1 MLTSCVKLNLWCTIT
16 NHMLQGFGLVA
27 PCLAMSIG
35 MTLCLPISSISSG
48 TTIVE
53 ILELAKPRSLMTV
66 PSVLEDIAF
75 LDQGVGTK
83 ALRALRFVAFGG
95 GPLKLSIGEKLAAS
109 GVVLLN
115 FYGTT
120 ETGALSPIFA
130 PVPDS
135 NYDYRYFRLRKDL
148 NSQVVPVKSSPGAEA
163 QYKLVAHPFGW
174 DAPFE
179 VQDQLICNPNNPD
192 TEFNTIGRND
202 DLIVLATGEKVVPN
216 VLEVLLSESEY
227 CKVAI
232 AFGQN
237 QFELGILIEPKEEI
251 DSQHHDSF
259 KEKIWPTVQYANERM
274 DAHARISS
282 RKAIVI
288 VPKDKSIPRTD
299 KGSVMRK
306 EVYKTFEEEISGAYR
321 DLEDSMIDS
330 SLAPLDTNQ
339 LEASIKEVI
348 SDRLNWKIPSHKW
361 TYDHDLF
368 ELGMDSLQALQLRRL
383 LLSLLYV
390 SKEGSS
396 GLVDAESIPRDFVY
410 QNPSVSK
417 LAASLRGKSSTDHE
431 NLIEKFVDLYTIWS
445 QDAGVETPD
454 EGSTILLT
462 GSTGSLGLHVL
473 AYLANTPSVA
483 RVICLNRVSSNSD
496 PSHPEERVK
505 QAAEAKGLYISGLAW
520 SKIRTIETDI
530 AAPCLG
536 LSNSDYDKICGQVTH
551 VLHTAWPM
559 DFNRHLPSFET
570 QFQGLRNL
578 LGLCSR
584 VRTCRSTVRPKFVFV
599 SSIAVVGKYPEVHK
613 ERIVPEITMS
623 DNDCTGDFGYAQAK
637 LVCEKIT
644 ESASQVYR
652 SEFDASVVRV
662 GQMTG
667 AKMTGL
673 WNVSEYFP
681 ALVKSSQLIGS
692 LPKLHGTLSWIPVD
706 YAAQVL
712 VELLFAS
719 SSEQCIFH
727 LENPIRQ
734 SWHEVLTTVASELRI
749 AETSFLPYSEWLAR
763 VLAIP
768 DDRIDENP
776 VKKLAGF
783 FTGDFEHMAGG
794 GIIMDTG
801 KARKASQCLRGIN
814 AIDEDLVV
822 AYVARWR
829 EAGFLK

>member
-1 MLTSCVKLNLWCTIT
+1 
-16 NHMLQGFGLVA
+16 
-27 PCLAMSIG
+27 MSVG
-35 MTLCLPISSISSG
+35 MPLCLPISSISSG

-53 ILELAKPRSLMTV
+53 ILEFAKPRSLMTV
-66 PSVLEDIAF
+66 PSVLEDIAY
-75 LDQGVGTK
+75 LDQGVGIK

-95 GPLKLSIGEKLAAS
+95 GPLKTSVGEKLAAS

-115 FYGTT
+115 HYGTT
-120 ETGALSPIFA
+120 EIGALAPIFA
-130 PVPDS
+130 PVPES
-135 NYDYRYFRLRKDL
+135 NYDYRYFRLRKDFDL
-148 NSQVVPVKSSPGAEA
+148 QVVPVESSEDAEA

-174 DAPFE
+174 DAAFE

-192 TEFNTIGRND
+192 TDFNAVGRND

-216 VLEVLLSESEY
+216 VLEVLLSESEF
-227 CKVAI
+227 CKVAV

-237 QFELGILIEPKEEI
+237 QFELGVLVEPMENI
-251 DSQHHDSF
+251 DRQHHDSF
-259 KEKIWPTVQYANERM
+259 KNKIWPTVQYANEKM

-288 VPKDKSIPRTD
+288 VPTGKSVPRTD

-306 EVYKTFEEEISGAYR
+306 EVYKTFEEEIQQAYK

-361 TYDHDLF
+361 TYEDDLF

-383 LLSLLYV
+383 LLSLLHV
-390 SKEGSS
+390 SKEASS
-396 GLVDAESIPRDFVY
+396 GLVQAESIPRDFVY

-417 LAASLRGKSSTDHE
+417 LAASLRGKSSAGHE
-431 NLIEKFVDLYTIWS
+431 DLIEKFVDLYTMWP
-445 QDAGVETPD
+445 QDAGIATPD

-473 AYLANTPSVA
+473 AHLANLPSVA
-483 RVICLNRVSSNSD
+483 RVICLNRASLNGNT
-496 PSHPEERVK
+496 SHPEGRVK
-505 QAAEAKGLYISGLAW
+505 QAAEAKGIYISGPAW
-520 SKIRTIETDI
+520 SKITTIQTDT
-530 AAPCLG
+530 AAPRLG
-536 LSNSDYDKICGQVTH
+536 MSNSDYAEICGQVTH
-551 VLHTAWPM
+551 VLHAAWPM
-559 DFNRHLPSFET
+559 DFNRLLPSFSA
-570 QFQGLRNL
+570 QFQGLRTL
-578 LGLCSR
+578 LGLCSDAHN
-584 VRTCRSTVRPKFVFV
+584 CRPTVRPKFIFV
-599 SSIAVVGKYPEVHK
+599 SSIAVVGKYPEVHG
-613 ERIVPEITMS
+613 ECIVPEITMS
-623 DNDCTGDFGYAQAK
+623 DNGCTDDFGYAQAK
-637 LVCEKIT
+637 LVCERIT
-644 ESASQVYR
+644 ERASQVYR
-652 SEFDASVVRV
+652 SEFDANVVRV
-662 GQMTG
+662 GQLTG

-673 WNVSEYFP
+673 WNVSEHFP
-681 ALVKSSQLIGS
+681 ALVKSSQLIGT
-692 LPKLHGTLSWIPVD
+692 LPKLRGTLSWIPVD

-719 SSEQCIFH
+719 TSEQCIFH

-749 AETSFLPYSEWLAR
+749 PETSFLPYSEWLAR

-776 VKKLAGF
+776 AKKLAGF
-783 FTGDFEHMAGG
+783 FTEDFEHMASG

-801 KARKASQCLRGIN
+801 NARKASQCLRGIN
-814 AIDEDLVV
+814 AIDEDLIV
-822 AYVARWR
+822 AYVAHWR
-829 EAGFLK
+829 KAGFLK